1 MSRHAAVRGL
11 AALGLVA
18 ALAGCSGPSTAAE
31 DADGKAKV
39 VATTSILADIVSHVA
54 GDAADVTGLIP
65 AGADAH
71 SYELGLRAVRDI
83 AYADAVFTNGLLL
96 EPQQLQRTVE
106 STVPENARVV
116 PVAEQAQRHGFQPRM
131 LVEDAGLDAP
141 WLGLRVAAPEQ
152 DSAGAPEQSPPA
164 VPKTAVAD
172 IALKKLEGPGDA
184 AAYIV
189 GTFGT
194 PELLFNSA
202 DGTDADDATTLPVDA
217 HTHVSW
223 AFSKPGI
230 YKLTIGADARDAVG
244 EPATPLQ
251 EQTFTIAVGVDPHT
265 AVPGAEVLEHGHVDI
280 TAEFGAE
287 RTGRLALL
295 GDAPKKDQRG
305 VTQST
310 RHEYDPARTV
320 IAVPSATLQ
329 EVPAGREYRFL
340 GNPGDETYLLPQAV
354 LGKHVHGEYD
364 PHFWHDVEAVKAVVK
379 VVRDELGA
387 ADPQHSAQY
396 STNAENYLAELDD
409 LHAEM
414 KRTYGTIPQSNRNLV
429 TTHDGYGYLADA
441 YGLTL
446 AGYVSPNPSVE
457 PSPRDVIAL
466 TRTLENLNVPA
477 VFLEPVAQS
486 RPAELSEVAGR
497 LGIQVCTIRGD
508 ALDPPGKGPA
518 QTYIDFMRSNAQ
530 SLSTCLANERNNS

>member
-1 MSRHAAVRGL
+1 MSWQRSARAVV
-11 AALGLVA
+11 ALGMVT
-18 ALAGCSGPSTAAE
+18 ALAGCSGPSSASEDAE
-31 DADGKAKV
+31 DKTKV

-71 SYELGLRAVRDI
+71 SYELGLRAVREI

-96 EPQQLQRTVE
+96 EPRQLQRTVE
-106 STVPENARVV
+106 TTVPENAPVV
-116 PVAEQAQRHGFQPRM
+116 PVAELAQRHGFQPRL

-141 WLGLRVAAPEQ
+141 WLGLRVAVPEET
-152 DSAGAPEQSPPA
+152 GAVVS
-164 VPKTAVAD
+164 KTAVAD
-172 IALKKLEGPGDA
+172 LELTNVEGPGEV

-202 DGTDADDATTLPVDA
+202 DGTNKEDSTTLPVDA

-223 AFSKPGI
+223 AFSKPGV
-230 YKLTIGADARDAVG
+230 YKLTVGAKARADVNA
-244 EPATPLQ
+244 EPTALQ
-251 EQTFTIAVGVDPHT
+251 EQTFTVAVGVDPHA
-265 AVPGAEVLEHGHVDI
+265 AVAGAEVLDHGHVDI
-280 TAEFGAE
+280 TAEFGRE
-287 RTGRLALL
+287 YVGGISLL
-295 GDAPKKDQRG
+295 GDAPKSDRRG

-310 RHEYDPARTV
+310 RHEYDPDTTV

-379 VVRDELGA
+379 VIRDELSA
-387 ADPQHSAQY
+387 TDPQHSADY
-396 STNAENYLAELDD
+396 SINAERYLAELDTLD
-409 LHAEM
+409 REM
-414 KRTYGTIPQSNRNLV
+414 KQMLGTIPQGNRNLV

-466 TRTLENLNVPA
+466 TRTLENLHVPA
-477 VFLEPVAQS
+477 VFLEPAAQS
-486 RPAELSEVAGR
+486 HPAELTQVAGR
-497 LGIQVCTIRGD
+497 LGIRVCTIWGD

-518 QTYIDFMRSNAQ
+518 RSYIDFMQANAQ
-530 SLSTCLANERNNS
+530 SLASCLAPTNPAPERKNS

>member
-1 MSRHAAVRGL
+1 MRRHSRARIA

-18 ALAGCSGPSTAAE
+18 VLSACSGPSTAAE

-54 GDAADVTGLIP
+54 GDAADVTELIP

-96 EPQQLQRTVE
+96 EPRQLQRTVE
-106 STVPENARVV
+106 TTAPEDAPVV
-116 PVAEQAQRHGFQPRM
+116 PVAEQAQRHGFQPRL

-141 WLGLRVAAPEQ
+141 WLGLRVAVPEE
-152 DSAGAPEQSPPA
+152 DNAV

-172 IALKKLEGPGDA
+172 LTLTDVQGPGDA

-202 DGTDADDATTLPVDA
+202 DGLNGDDSTTLPVDA

-223 AFSKPGI
+223 AFSEPGV
-230 YKLTIGADARDAVG
+230 YTLTVGATARADVG
-244 EPATPLQ
+244 AEPTPLK
-251 EQTFTIAVGVDPHT
+251 EQTFTVAVGVDPHT
-265 AVPGAEVLEHGHVDI
+265 AVPGADVLDHGHVDI
-280 TAEFGAE
+280 TAEFG
-287 RTGRLALL
+287 RDYTGRISLL
-295 GDAPKKDQRG
+295 GDAPKDDQRG
-305 VTQST
+305 ITQST
-310 RHEYDPARTV
+310 RHEYDPATTV

-364 PHFWHDVEAVKAVVK
+364 PHFWHDAQAVKAVVK
-379 VVRDELGA
+379 VVRDELSA
-387 ADPQHSAQY
+387 TDPRHSADY
-396 STNAENYLAELDD
+396 STNAENYLAELDALD
-409 LHAEM
+409 EEM
-414 KRTYGTIPQSNRNLV
+414 KQTLADIPQGNRNLV

-466 TRTLENLNVPA
+466 TRTLENLHVPA
-477 VFLEPVAQS
+477 VFLEPAAQS
-486 RPAELSEVAGR
+486 RPAELTQVAGR
-497 LGIQVCTIRGD
+497 LGIRVCTIWGD

-518 QTYIDFMRSNAQ
+518 RSYIDLMRANAN
-530 SLSTCLANERNNS
+530 SLATCLAPTNPAPERNDT

>member
-1 MSRHAAVRGL
+1 MRRHSRARIA

-18 ALAGCSGPSTAAE
+18 VLSACSGPSTAAE

-54 GDAADVTGLIP
+54 GDAADVTELIP

-96 EPQQLQRTVE
+96 EPRQLQRTVE
-106 STVPENARVV
+106 TTAPEDAPVV
-116 PVAEQAQRHGFQPRM
+116 PVAEQAQRHGFQPRL

-141 WLGLRVAAPEQ
+141 WLGLRVAVPEE
-152 DSAGAPEQSPPA
+152 DNSV

-172 IALKKLEGPGDA
+172 LTLTDVQGPGDA

-202 DGTDADDATTLPVDA
+202 DGLNGDDSTTLPVDA

-223 AFSKPGI
+223 AFSKPGV
-230 YKLTIGADARDAVG
+230 YTLTVGAHARADVG
-244 EPATPLQ
+244 AEPTPLK
-251 EQTFTIAVGVDPHT
+251 EQTFTVAVGVDPHT
-265 AVPGAEVLEHGHVDI
+265 AVPGADALDHGHVDI
-280 TAEFGAE
+280 TAEFG
-287 RTGRLALL
+287 RDYTGRISLL
-295 GDAPKKDQRG
+295 GDAPKDDQRG

-310 RHEYDPARTV
+310 RHEYDPATTV

-364 PHFWHDVEAVKAVVK
+364 PHFWHDVQAVKAVVK
-379 VVRDELGA
+379 VVRDELSVT
-387 ADPQHSAQY
+387 DPRHSADY
-396 STNAENYLAELDD
+396 STNAENYLAELDALD
-409 LHAEM
+409 EEM
-414 KRTYGTIPQSNRNLV
+414 KQTLEDIPQGNRNLV

-466 TRTLENLNVPA
+466 TRTLENLHVPA
-477 VFLEPVAQS
+477 VFLEPAAQS
-486 RPAELSEVAGR
+486 RPAELTQVAGR
-497 LGIQVCTIRGD
+497 LGIRVCTIWGD

-518 QTYIDFMRSNAQ
+518 RSYIDLMRANAD
-530 SLSTCLANERNNS
+530 SLASCLAPTNPAPERNDT